1 MHAKAFDHCRATRP
15 ELPQEKTKVF
25 VSLPIMPSLAESILA
40 TPTVGAIFVVTEFGK
55 QFSVKGFGN
64 KFRQWCDEA
73 GLPNCSAHGLRKAA
87 ARRFAEAGCS
97 NREIKAWTGHTTDSE
112 VARYTAAA
120 DQRTL
125 SDTAADKLL
134 ANLAERLA
142 KDSVRALKLGE
153 DK

>member
-1 MHAKAFDHCRATRP
+1 M
-15 ELPQEKTKVF
+15 QG
-25 VSLPIMPSLAESILA
+25 LAESILA

-97 NREIKAWTGHTTDSE
+97 NQEIKAWTGHTTDSE

-125 SDTAADKLL
+125 SDTAATKLL
-134 ANLAERLA
+134 ANLTERLA
-142 KDSVRALKLGE
+142 KNSANALNLGE
-153 DK
+153 IK

>member
-1 MHAKAFDHCRATRP
+1 M
-15 ELPQEKTKVF
+15 
-25 VSLPIMPSLAESILA
+25 SLPIMHGLAQSILA

-73 GLPNCSAHGLRKAA
+73 GLPNCSTHGLRKAA
-87 ARRFAEAGCS
+87 ARRFVEAGCS
-97 NREIKAWTGHTTDSE
+97 NQEIKAWTGHTTDHES
-112 VARYTAAA
+112 ARYTAAA

-134 ANLAERLA
+134 ANLC
-142 KDSVRALKLGE
+142 
-153 DK
+153 